1 MNPML
6 RASIIWL
13 FAVLIL
19 LSTFVLWSLWTP
31 AVIWTDRERALI
43 DSLSLSQLGPVP
55 ASPSNAVADDPRA
68 VALGRELFA
77 DPALSINGEI
87 ACSSCHHPD
96 ENFTDGRLLGQALD
110 TTSRHTMSII
120 GSAWS
125 PWQYWDG
132 RRDSLWSQALGPL
145 EDPAEQGSNRLHI
158 VRTVLNDT
166 AYRAQW
172 QAIFGTAPELS
183 NPERFPEHASPLG
196 KQAWRE
202 AWHAMAEA
210 DREQVNQLFAQ
221 VGKLLAA
228 WERSLQPPRTRFDD
242 YADSLAGLDGRQRG
256 KHSIEAESK
265 RGKNAGEESL
275 SPQEKLGLRLFI
287 GKAKCID
294 CHNGPLFTN
303 NAFHNT
309 GILSAPGELPDR
321 GRIEGLRQLLQDPF
335 NCLGAYSD
343 ADAAECLE
351 LRYVLSGQ
359 ELLGAFRTPGL
370 RNVAET
376 APYMHKGQI
385 ADLSAVIDHY
395 NEAPLAMIGHNEAE
409 IPLGLSRR
417 EKHALE
423 AFLLTLSS
431 EALVSEE

>member
-1 MNPML
+1 MR

-13 FAVLIL
+13 LAVAIFLG
-19 LSTFVLWSLWTP
+19 TVVLWSFWIP
-31 AVIWTDRERALI
+31 AVIWTDRERTLI
-43 DSLSLSQLGPVP
+43 VSLSLSQLGAVP
-55 ASPSNAVADDPRA
+55 ASPSNAVADDLRA

-96 ENFTDGRLLGQALD
+96 ENFTDGRLLAQALG
-110 TTSRHTMSII
+110 TANRHTMSII

-172 QAIFGTAPELS
+172 QEIFGAAPELS
-183 NPERFPEHASPLG
+183 DPERFPEHASPLG

-210 DREQVNQLFAQ
+210 DREQVNQLFAR

-242 YADSLAGLDGRQRG
+242 YADSLSRLEGKQRG
-256 KHSIEAESK
+256 KHSFAAESK
-265 RGKNAGEESL
+265 QGTSAGSESL
-275 SPQEKLGLRLFI
+275 NPQEKMGLRLFI

-309 GILSAPGELPDR
+309 GILSAPGSLPDR
-321 GRIEGLRQLLQDPF
+321 GRIEGLKQLLKDPF
-335 NCLGAYSD
+335 NCLGPYSD
-343 ADAAECLE
+343 AEAAECPE

-385 ADLSAVIDHY
+385 TSLSAVIDHY
-395 NEAPLAMIGHNEAE
+395 NEAPFAMIGHNEAE
-409 IPLGLSRR
+409 VPLGLNRR
-417 EKHALE
+417 EKRALE